1 MLRAFV
7 SKLWGKPVES
17 LRMDMSIKQVVI
29 HMGSFCTQFVR
40 NLWVKISASTQLMR
54 PNSAQLFSST
64 ESVDSIVMPIT
75 HSPYYYVCSD
85 SFKKL
90 INNKECA

>member
-1 MLRAFV
+1 MPECFV
-7 SKLWGKPVES
+7 SKPWGKHVES
-17 LRMDMSIKQVVI
+17 LRMDLGTSRVVV

-54 PNSAQLFSST
+54 PTSAQLFSSF
-64 ESVDSIVMPIT
+64 ESVVVGVVPIT